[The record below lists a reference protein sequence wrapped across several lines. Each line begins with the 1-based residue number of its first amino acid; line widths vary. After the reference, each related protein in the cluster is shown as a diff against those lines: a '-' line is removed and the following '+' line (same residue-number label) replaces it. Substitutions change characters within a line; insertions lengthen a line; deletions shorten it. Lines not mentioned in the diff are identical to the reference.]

1 MDALVERMLASV
13 RIREGGVRFEAESL
27 NLSAVVDGVIERVRA
42 EAGSVSLPLARTGA
56 LDVRGRWDRTRLEH
70 VITNLLSNALRFG
83 AAKPI
88 CVECLDLGDRVSVA
102 VSDQGIGID
111 SSDQE
116 RIFGRFGRAV
126 SSRHYGGLG
135 LGLWVT
141 REILT
146 EMGGSIAVNSA
157 LGQGATFTVTLPKA
171 PPAQHGTSAPAPEPR
186 A

>member
-1 MDALVERMLASV
+1 MD
-13 RIREGGVRFEAESL
+13 F
-27 NLSAVVDGVIERVRA
+27 
-42 EAGSVSLPLARTGA
+42 
-56 LDVRGRWDRTRLEH
+56 WDRTRLKH

-88 CVECLDLGDRVSVA
+88 RIECLDLGDRVSIA

-111 SSDQE
+111 PSDHE
-116 RIFGRFGRAV
+116 RIFERFGRAV

-146 EMGGSIAVNSA
+146 QMGGSIAVNSA

-171 PPAQHGTSAPAPEPR
+171 PPAQQRASTPAAEPR